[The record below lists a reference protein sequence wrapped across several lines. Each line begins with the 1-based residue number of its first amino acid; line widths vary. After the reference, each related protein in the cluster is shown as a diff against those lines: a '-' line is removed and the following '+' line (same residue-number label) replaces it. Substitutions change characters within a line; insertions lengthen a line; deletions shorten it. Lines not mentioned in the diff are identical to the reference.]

1 MEPSPLLFLVIIYY
15 NTMELNL
22 ISILYLF
29 FRMAPFII
37 VSYFGLQSI
46 FNQDL
51 KGIVFLIGLLIVS
64 VITIMIGNIL
74 PMQSNSGMQLNQ
86 YAKVIC
92 NQLTIGS
99 SGPISKLPLSQTVFG
114 YTLAYLTYFIATNN
128 LQSQNIPTFIIFPM
142 LIIADLFW
150 STSNGCSSGIMLVT
164 SLILGGIFG
173 TLWAM
178 IIEASQMPGLS
189 YFSGISNKDVC
200 SRPTK
205 SLYRCR
211 AVSKHKSAISS

>member
-1 MEPSPLLFLVIIYY
+1 MD
-15 NTMELNL
+15 LNI

-29 FRMAPFII
+29 FRLAPFII

-51 KGIVFLIGLLIVS
+51 KGVVFLVGLLIVS
-64 VITIMIGNIL
+64 VITIIIGNIL
-74 PMQSNSGMQLNQ
+74 PMQNTDKGTLST
-86 YAKVIC
+86 YAKAIC

-99 SGPISKLPLSQTVFG
+99 DGPVSKLPLSQTVFG
-114 YTLAYLTYFIATNN
+114 YTLAYLSYFISINN
-128 LQSQNIPTFIIFPM
+128 LQSQNIPTFIIFPL
-142 LIIADLFW
+142 LIVADIIW
-150 STSNGCSSGIMLVT
+150 NMKNGCSTGIMLIT

-173 TLWAM
+173 TLWGM
-178 IIEASQMPGLS
+178 IIESTQMTGLA

-200 SRPTK
+200 NRPTK

-211 AVSKHKSAISS
+211 AVNKNNSAIS

>member
-1 MEPSPLLFLVIIYY
+1 
-15 NTMELNL
+15 MELNL

-29 FRMAPFII
+29 FRLAPFII

-51 KGIVFLIGLLIVS
+51 KGVIFLIGLLVTS
-64 VITIMIGNIL
+64 VITVIVGNIL
-74 PMQSNSGMQLNQ
+74 PMQTKNDGVMSDF
-86 YAKVIC
+86 ARKIC

-99 SGPISKLPLSQTVFG
+99 NGPVSKLPLSQTVFG
-114 YTLAYLTYFIATNN
+114 YTLAYLSYFIGINN
-128 LQSQNIPTFIIFPM
+128 LTSQNIPTFIIFPL
-142 LIIADLFW
+142 LIVADIIW
-150 STSNGCSSGIMLVT
+150 NTTQGCSTNILLLT
-164 SLILGGIFG
+164 SLIIGGILG
-173 TLWAM
+173 TLWGM
-178 IIEASQMPGLS
+178 IIEATNVPGLA

-211 AVSKHKSAISS
+211 AVNKNSSAVK

>member
-1 MEPSPLLFLVIIYY
+1 
-15 NTMELNL
+15 MELNL

-29 FRMAPFII
+29 FRLAPFII

-51 KGIVFLIGLLIVS
+51 KGVIFLIGLLVTS
-64 VITIMIGNIL
+64 VITVIVGNIL
-74 PMQSNSGMQLNQ
+74 PMQTKNDGVMSEF
-86 YAKVIC
+86 ARKIC

-99 SGPISKLPLSQTVFG
+99 NGPVSKLPLSQTVFG
-114 YTLAYLTYFIATNN
+114 YTLAYLSYFIGINN
-128 LQSQNIPTFIIFPM
+128 LTSQNVPTFIIFPL
-142 LIIADLFW
+142 LIVADIIW
-150 STSNGCSSGIMLVT
+150 NTTHGCSTNILLLT
-164 SLILGGIFG
+164 SLIIGGILG
-173 TLWAM
+173 TLWGM
-178 IIEASQMPGLS
+178 IIEATNVPGLA

-211 AVSKHKSAISS
+211 AVNKNNSAVK

>member
-1 MEPSPLLFLVIIYY
+1 
-15 NTMELNL
+15 MELNL

-29 FRMAPFII
+29 FRLAPFII

-51 KGIVFLIGLLIVS
+51 KGVIFLIGLLVTS
-64 VITIMIGNIL
+64 VITVIVGNIL
-74 PMQSNSGMQLNQ
+74 PMQTKNDGVMSDF
-86 YAKVIC
+86 ARKIC

-99 SGPISKLPLSQTVFG
+99 NGPVSKLPLSQTVFG
-114 YTLAYLTYFIATNN
+114 YTLAYLSYFIGINN
-128 LQSQNIPTFIIFPM
+128 LTSQNIPTFIIFPL
-142 LIIADLFW
+142 LIVADIIW
-150 STSNGCSSGIMLVT
+150 NTTHGCSTNILLLT
-164 SLILGGIFG
+164 SLIIGGVLG
-173 TLWAM
+173 TLWGM
-178 IIEASQMPGLS
+178 IIEATNVPGLA

-211 AVSKHKSAISS
+211 AVNKNSSAVK

>member
-1 MEPSPLLFLVIIYY
+1 
-15 NTMELNL
+15 MELNL

-29 FRMAPFII
+29 FRLAPFII

-51 KGIVFLIGLLIVS
+51 KGVIFLIGLLVTS
-64 VITIMIGNIL
+64 VITVIVGNIL
-74 PMQSNSGMQLNQ
+74 PMQTKNDGVMSDF
-86 YAKVIC
+86 ARKIC

-99 SGPISKLPLSQTVFG
+99 NGPVSKLPLSQTVFG
-114 YTLAYLTYFIATNN
+114 YTLAYLAYFIGINN
-128 LQSQNIPTFIIFPM
+128 LASQNIPTFIIFPI
-142 LIIADLFW
+142 LIVADIIW
-150 STSNGCSSGIMLVT
+150 NTTQGCSTNILLLT
-164 SLILGGIFG
+164 SLIIGGIFG
-173 TLWAM
+173 TLWGM
-178 IIEASQMPGLS
+178 IIEATNVPGLA

-211 AVSKHKSAISS
+211 AVNKNSSAVK

>member
-1 MEPSPLLFLVIIYY
+1 
-15 NTMELNL
+15 MELNL

-29 FRMAPFII
+29 FRLAPFII

-51 KGIVFLIGLLIVS
+51 KGVIFLIGLLVTS
-64 VITIMIGNIL
+64 VITVIVGNIL
-74 PMQSNSGMQLNQ
+74 PMQTKNDGVMSEF
-86 YAKVIC
+86 ARKIC

-99 SGPISKLPLSQTVFG
+99 NGPVSKLPLSQTVFG
-114 YTLAYLTYFIATNN
+114 YTLAYLSYFIGINN
-128 LQSQNIPTFIIFPM
+128 LTSQNIPTFIIFPL
-142 LIIADLFW
+142 LIVADIIW
-150 STSNGCSSGIMLVT
+150 NTTHGCSTNILLLT
-164 SLILGGIFG
+164 SLIIGGVLG
-173 TLWAM
+173 TLWGM
-178 IIEASQMPGLS
+178 IIEATNVPGLA

-211 AVSKHKSAISS
+211 AVNKNSSAVK